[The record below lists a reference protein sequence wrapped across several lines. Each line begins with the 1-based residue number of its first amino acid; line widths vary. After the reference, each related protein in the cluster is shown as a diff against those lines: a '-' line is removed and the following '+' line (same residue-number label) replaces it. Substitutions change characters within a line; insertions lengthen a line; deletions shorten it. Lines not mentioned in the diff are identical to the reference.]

1 MVAKTVACYI
11 VVAVHPYPNRPPLV
25 IFDARMAKK
34 AKARGVSV
42 LRRLD
47 G

>member
-1 MVAKTVACYI
+1 VVAKTVACYI
-11 VVAVHPYPNRPPLV
+11 VVTVHPYPNRQPLV

-34 AKARGVSV
+34 AKAHGVSV

-47 G
+47 V